1 MWGKEKIQSST
12 DNWIMCEG
20 MNSGFSLMQPSAA
33 EIEYHR
39 LPDNVIH
46 DLGLE
51 TFLQEISN
59 DPKERRLITNVLSEI
74 APDPSVASYRQQI
87 FGDILRLPNLRKT
100 MMELFDKIQF
110 MRDFGTLHKS
120 SDEEL
125 GLWNLFH
132 RLDEL
137 DSYIKT
143 VETMRDCLSDDRI
156 KSEGLIK
163 LKDYIDELYED
174 ACFDDMKKDIAELK
188 MKASD
193 VKSITLGINVNERFE
208 AVSIGLV
215 SVNKKPFKKS
225 GIVSNFADA
234 IAFDDKLHDTSD
246 WDGDMHY
253 QLIENEEKSSVIDAM
268 VNEGGWLRGIRS
280 IASDTGSQAT
290 MVNVANDDA
299 ASSSTFYLDTVVNKM
314 VSTLVKKLRDTLTK
328 YADVAI
334 VNISGLV
341 PEFIY
346 YIRCAE
352 FIGGLMEKE
361 CVFCEAQPEDA
372 GATSMEAEGFY
383 NMKLAMTM
391 ENVKGIVTNDLS
403 FDGKH
408 TVYILTGANRGGK
421 TTITQAVG
429 QLFVLAQGGLFV
441 PAECFRY
448 VPCDCIYTHFPADE
462 DKTMNLG
469 RLGEECVRFKEMFS
483 RSTNRSLM
491 LLNETFSTTSFE
503 EGYYIAR
510 DSVKALLSKG
520 VRTIYNTHMHKLG
533 EDAEELTRESGG
545 AGAASLIM
553 RTEEGRRSFKV
564 ALSQPEGSSYAR
576 DIAEKYGVTY
586 DMLVGGS

>member
-1 MWGKEKIQSST
+1 MSQPT
-12 DNWIMCEG
+12 
-20 MNSGFSLMQPSAA
+20 GFSLLQPVGTD
-33 EIEYHR
+33 IKYHQ
-39 LPDNVIH
+39 LPDHVMH

-51 TFLQEISN
+51 AFCNATS
-59 DPKERRLITNVLSEI
+59 DDKMERRLIINILSQMTDDANV
-74 APDPSVASYRQQI
+74 ATYRRQI
-87 FGDILRLPNLRKT
+87 FADILRLPELRKNL
-100 MMELFDKIQF
+100 MELFDKIQF
-110 MRDFGTLHKS
+110 MKDFSSMHKT

-125 GLWNLFH
+125 GLSHLFR
-132 RLDEL
+132 RLDDL

-143 VETMRDCLSDDRI
+143 VETLRDCLSDEKI
-156 KSEGLIK
+156 QSEGLIR
-163 LKDYIDELYED
+163 LRDYISELYAD
-174 ACFDDMKKDIAELK
+174 ACFAEMKSDIAELK

-193 VKSITLGINVNERFE
+193 VQSVTIGINVNQRFE
-208 AVSIGLV
+208 AVSVGLI

-234 IAFDDKLHDTSD
+234 IASKDKLRDTAD
-246 WDGDMHY
+246 WDGDLHY
-253 QLIENEEKSSVIDAM
+253 QLIETDGNSGIIGHMKNHVDMLAGKSVF
-268 VNEGGWLRGIRS
+268 ET
-280 IASDTGSQAT
+280 ASGASST
-290 MVNVANDDA
+290 MVNTKTDA
-299 ASSSTFYLDTVVNKM
+299 VTSSSTYYLDTVMNKM
-314 VSTLVKKLRDTLTK
+314 LSSLVKKLRDTLTR

-334 VNISGLV
+334 VNVSSLV
-341 PEFIY
+341 PQFIY

-352 FIGGLMEKE
+352 FISRLMEKG
-361 CVFCEAQPEDA
+361 CTFCEAQPENA
-372 GATSMEAEGFY
+372 GVASMSAKGFY
-383 NMKLAMTM
+383 NLKLAMNM
-391 ENVKGIVTNDLS
+391 ENVSEIVPNDLT
-403 FDGKH
+403 FDKKH

-441 PAECFRY
+441 PAESFRY

-483 RSTNRSLM
+483 AATDRSLL

-510 DSVKALLSKG
+510 DSVKALLTKA

-533 EDAEELTRESGG
+533 EDADEFTRESTG

-553 RTEEGRRSFKV
+553 RTEDGKRSFKV
-564 ALSQPEGSSYAR
+564 ALAEPEGSSYAK

-586 DMLVGGS
+586 DMLVRGL